1 MSEYP
6 NLKINGRLFPTWVL
20 ANFEKYKLPEIIR
33 KEGEDPCAI
42 KTKLELRQYQKF
54 ISTFLDYKSPFRE
67 MLVYHGLGSGKT
79 ASAINIYNMLY
90 NYSPG
95 WNVFIL
101 IPASLKGTWL
111 DELKTWLI
119 DDEREERFSNI
130 HFIHYDS
137 PYADRDFL
145 NVIKKSDSA
154 KKSLYI
160 FDEAHNFIKNVYSNI
175 NSKIGKRAHTI
186 YDYII
191 QDKKENMTTRV
202 ILLSG
207 TPAVNNPFELAIIYN
222 LLRPG
227 IFPMNENSFNELY
240 LTTGE
245 NKMLHPDR
253 KNMFQRRIMG
263 LTSFYIGSTPDLY
276 ADKKLLYKNMVM
288 SDYQADIYKHY
299 EYIEDQLELRRSSK
313 MSSGT
318 VYKTY
323 TRQACNF
330 VFPNVS
336 ADINGETRPR
346 PGKFR
351 ITLREA
357 EKLQEGKDIVKKG
370 EETAMLVTQYLDAI
384 QSFKDALQN
393 YWNNLRKNDEKTGN
407 TLEQDVKIFK
417 EKYKMKFSKFWKEY
431 KNKSSLL
438 ESMYNCSC
446 KMTAICFYIFRSK
459 GPTIVFSNFV
469 KMEGLEIFKMYLGLF
484 GYNNISSDRQG
495 LDHYRYAEYHGDIDF
510 DTREQN
516 KKLYNDITNIEGKK
530 IKIMLISPAGSEG
543 ITLANVR
550 QIHILEPY
558 WNEVRIDQLIGRGIR
573 SCSHKDLPMNERKV
587 DVFRYHAVRKDVG
600 MKSTTDEKIHE
611 IAKEKKKLIG
621 SFLDTVKEVAVDCE
635 LFKNHNK
642 LQDGDYTCFK
652 FDENILFD
660 KYIGPAYKDD
670 IYYDSKIDNGLNSIN
685 SMTKKIKA
693 YKIKAVKK
701 LEEDKYSTETFY
713 WFDEE
718 SGIVYDYDL
727 DYPIGKV
734 KIDENGIPEKLN
746 KDTYIISEVIN
757 IPELKRK

>member
-33 KEGEDPCAI
+33 GEGEDPCAV
-42 KTKLELRQYQKF
+42 KTKLELREYQKF
-54 ISTFLDYKSPFRE
+54 ISSFLDYKSPYRE
-67 MLVYHGLGSGKT
+67 MLIYHGLGSGKT
-79 ASAINIYNMLY
+79 ATAINIYNMLF
-90 NYSPG
+90 NYTPG

-101 IPASLKGTWL
+101 IPASLKGTWI
-111 DELKTWLI
+111 DELKTWLL
-119 DDEREERFSNI
+119 DDEKDDRLSNI

-137 PYADRDFL
+137 PFADRDFL
-145 NVIKKSDSA
+145 NVIKKSDSS

-191 QDKKENMTTRV
+191 QDKKENTSTRV

-240 LTTGE
+240 LTTGKQ
-245 NKMLHPDR
+245 KMLHPDR

-263 LTSFYIGSTPDLY
+263 LTSFYIGSTPDLF
-276 ADKKLLYKNMVM
+276 AEKRILNKEINMA
-288 SDYQADIYKHY
+288 DYQKEIYKHY
-299 EYIEDQLELRRSSK
+299 EYIEDQLELKRSTSK
-313 MSSGT
+313 MSST

-330 VFPNVS
+330 VFPNIS
-336 ADINGETRPR
+336 SEINGETRPR

-357 EKLQEGKDIVKKG
+357 EKLQEGKEIVKKG

-384 QSFKDALQN
+384 EKFKNALQN
-393 YWNNLRKNDEKTGN
+393 YWSNLKREDEKRGN
-407 TLEQDVKIFK
+407 SLEQDIKIFK
-417 EKYKMKFSKFWKEY
+417 EKYKMKFSKFWKEH
-431 KNKSSLL
+431 KTKSSLL
-438 ESMYNCSC
+438 ESLYRCSC
-446 KMTAICFYIFRSK
+446 KMTAICFNIFRSK
-459 GPTIVFSNFV
+459 GPTIMFSNFV
-469 KMEGLEIFKMYLGLF
+469 KMEGLEIFTMYLKLF
-484 GYNNISSDRQG
+484 GYDNVISDKQG
-495 LDHYRYAEYHGDIDF
+495 NDHFRYAEYHGSIDF
-510 DTREQN
+510 ETREQN
-516 KKLYNDITNIEGKK
+516 KRLYNDISNIDGKK

-543 ITLANVR
+543 ITLLNVR

-558 WNEVRIDQLIGRGIR
+558 WNEVRIEQLIGRGIR
-573 SCSHKDLPMNERKV
+573 SCSHKALPISERKV
-587 DVFRYHAVRKDVG
+587 DVYRYYAVREGVS
-600 MKSTTDEKIHE
+600 MKPTADEKIYE
-611 IAKEKKKLIG
+611 IATEKKKLIG
-621 SFLDTVKEVAVDCE
+621 SFLDTVKEVSVDCE

-642 LQDGDYTCFK
+642 LQEGDYTCFK
-652 FDENILFD
+652 FDQNILFD
-660 KYIGPAYKDD
+660 KYIGPAYKED

-685 SMTKKIKA
+685 SITKKIKT

-701 LEEDKYSTETFY
+701 LDEEKISTPTFY

-718 SGIVYDYDL
+718 SGVVYDYEL
-727 DYPIGKV
+727 NYPVGKV
-734 KIDENGIPEKLN
+734 KIDENGIPEKLD
-746 KDTYIISEVIN
+746 KETYVISELIT